1 MDAEEYVGCR
11 NIGKEHHGYS
21 DTHNVL
27 HVVHNHKWRH
37 LDSVGSVLHVRPG
50 FSVSHPKQMVSH
62 SPRNLQRGH
71 LLVPRVVQS
80 LLSGLQCRS
89 LRGPPDHRIRRS
101 IQQEH
106 PGVAPKVVPNAPR
119 TRQAGMNMP
128 HDHNHQ
134 ISNYNRAFAI
144 GVMLNVIFVA
154 IEAGYGVAAGS
165 LALIAD
171 AGHNLTDV
179 LSLLIAWGAALLA
192 TKPATE
198 KRTYGFRKV
207 TIMASLASAILLL
220 VALGGITWEAIGRFF
235 DQKPVEGMTVI
246 VVAAIG
252 VVINTITALL
262 FVSGQKHDLNIRGAF
277 LHMAADA
284 GVSFGV
290 VVAGVII
297 MVTGWLLV
305 DPLISLLIVA
315 VILVGTWSLLRDSM
329 DLAIDSVPKGIDIAG
344 IKRYL
349 TSLETV
355 SQIHDLH
362 VWALST
368 TEVALSVHLIID
380 DDSSDDGFLPKL
392 QEQLHDRFSIEHS
405 TIQVER
411 QDDGPCMLNKNGC
424 I

>member
-1 MDAEEYVGCR
+1 M
-11 NIGKEHHGYS
+11 S
-21 DTHNVL
+21 
-27 HVVHNHKWRH
+27 
-37 LDSVGSVLHVRPG
+37 
-50 FSVSHPKQMVSH
+50 
-62 SPRNLQRGH
+62 
-71 LLVPRVVQS
+71 
-80 LLSGLQCRS
+80 
-89 LRGPPDHRIRRS
+89 
-101 IQQEH
+101 
-106 PGVAPKVVPNAPR
+106 
-119 TRQAGMNMP
+119 

-134 ISNYNRAFAI
+134 IGNYNRAFAI

-154 IEAGYGVAAGS
+154 IEAGYGFSAGS

-179 LSLLIAWGAALLA
+179 LSLLLAWGAALLA

-235 DQKPVEGMTVI
+235 DPKPVEGVTVI
-246 VVAAIG
+246 AVAAIG

-290 VVAGVII
+290 VMAGIII

-315 VILVGTWSLLRDSM
+315 AILVGTWSLLRDSM
-329 DLAIDSVPKGIDIAG
+329 NLAIDSVPKGIDIAG
-344 IKRYL
+344 IKRHL
-349 TSLETV
+349 NNLENV

-362 VWALST
+362 VWAMST
-368 TEVALSVHLIID
+368 TEVALSVHLIIV
-380 DDSSDDGFLPKL
+380 DDSLINDFLPKL
-392 QEQLHDRFSIEHS
+392 QQQLHDRFSIEHS

-411 QDDGPCMLNKNGC
+411 QDDDPCMLNKNGC
-424 I
+424 V

>member
-1 MDAEEYVGCR
+1 M
-11 NIGKEHHGYS
+11 S
-21 DTHNVL
+21 
-27 HVVHNHKWRH
+27 
-37 LDSVGSVLHVRPG
+37 
-50 FSVSHPKQMVSH
+50 
-62 SPRNLQRGH
+62 
-71 LLVPRVVQS
+71 
-80 LLSGLQCRS
+80 
-89 LRGPPDHRIRRS
+89 
-101 IQQEH
+101 
-106 PGVAPKVVPNAPR
+106 
-119 TRQAGMNMP
+119 

-144 GVMLNVIFVA
+144 AVMLNLIFVA

-171 AGHNLTDV
+171 AGHNLSDV
-179 LSLLIAWGAALLA
+179 LSLLLAWGAGLLA

-220 VALGGITWEAIGRFF
+220 VALGGITLEAIGRFF
-235 DQKPVEGMTVI
+235 DPKPVDGITVI
-246 VVAAIG
+246 AVAAIG

-290 VVAGVII
+290 VVAGIII
-297 MVTGWLLV
+297 MVTGWLLI

-329 DLAIDSVPKGIDIAG
+329 NLAIDAVPKGIDMAG

-349 TSLETV
+349 TSFENV
-355 SQIHDLH
+355 CQIHDLH
-362 VWALST
+362 VWSMST
-368 TEVALSVHLIID
+368 TEVALSVHLIIVD
-380 DDSSDDGFLPKL
+380 HSLNNDFLPKL
-392 QEQLHDRFSIEHS
+392 QQQLHDRFSIEHS

-411 QDDGPCMLNKNGC
+411 KDDGPCMLNKNGC

>member
-1 MDAEEYVGCR
+1 M
-11 NIGKEHHGYS
+11 HM
-21 DTHNVL
+21 T
-27 HVVHNHKWRH
+27 
-37 LDSVGSVLHVRPG
+37 
-50 FSVSHPKQMVSH
+50 
-62 SPRNLQRGH
+62 
-71 LLVPRVVQS
+71 
-80 LLSGLQCRS
+80 
-89 LRGPPDHRIRRS
+89 
-101 IQQEH
+101 
-106 PGVAPKVVPNAPR
+106 
-119 TRQAGMNMP
+119 
-128 HDHNHQ
+128 HDHSHH

-171 AGHNLTDV
+171 AGHNLSDV
-179 LSLLIAWGAALLA
+179 LSLLIAWGAGLLA

-207 TIMASLASAILLL
+207 TIMASLASAIVLL
-220 VALGGITWEAIGRFF
+220 VALGGITWEAIGRFL
-235 DQKPVEGMTVI
+235 DPKPVGGMTVI
-246 VVAAIG
+246 AVAAIG
-252 VVINTITALL
+252 VVINTITALF

-290 VVAGVII
+290 VVAGIII
-297 MVTGWLLV
+297 MATGWLLI
-305 DPLISLLIVA
+305 DPLMSLLIVA

-329 DLAIDSVPKGIDIAG
+329 NLAIDSVPKDIDIAG
-344 IKRYL
+344 IRGYL
-349 TSLETV
+349 TSLENV

-362 VWALST
+362 VWPMST
-368 TEVALSVHLIID
+368 TEVALSVHLIIVN
-380 DDSSDDGFLPKL
+380 DSLNNDFLPKL
-392 QEQLHDRFSIEHS
+392 QKQLHDRFSIEHS

>member
-1 MDAEEYVGCR
+1 M
-11 NIGKEHHGYS
+11 S
-21 DTHNVL
+21 
-27 HVVHNHKWRH
+27 
-37 LDSVGSVLHVRPG
+37 
-50 FSVSHPKQMVSH
+50 
-62 SPRNLQRGH
+62 
-71 LLVPRVVQS
+71 
-80 LLSGLQCRS
+80 
-89 LRGPPDHRIRRS
+89 
-101 IQQEH
+101 
-106 PGVAPKVVPNAPR
+106 
-119 TRQAGMNMP
+119 

-144 GVMLNVIFVA
+144 AVVLNLIFVA

-171 AGHNLTDV
+171 AGHNLSDV
-179 LSLLIAWGAALLA
+179 LSLLLAWGAGLLA

-207 TIMASLASAILLL
+207 TIMASLASSILLL
-220 VALGGITWEAIGRFF
+220 VALGGITLEAIGRFF
-235 DQKPVEGMTVI
+235 DPKPVDGMTVI
-246 VVAAIG
+246 TVAAIG

-290 VVAGVII
+290 VVAGIII
-297 MVTGWLLV
+297 MVTGWLLI

-329 DLAIDSVPKGIDIAG
+329 NLAIDAVPKGIDIAE

-349 TSLETV
+349 TSVENV
-355 SQIHDLH
+355 CQIHDLH
-362 VWALST
+362 VWSMST
-368 TEVALSVHLIID
+368 TEVALSVHLIIV
-380 DDSSDDGFLPKL
+380 DDSLNNDFLPKL
-392 QEQLHDRFSIEHS
+392 QQQLHDRFSIEHS

-411 QDDGPCMLNKNGC
+411 KDDGPCMLNKNGC

>member
-1 MDAEEYVGCR
+1 
-11 NIGKEHHGYS
+11 
-21 DTHNVL
+21 
-27 HVVHNHKWRH
+27 
-37 LDSVGSVLHVRPG
+37 
-50 FSVSHPKQMVSH
+50 
-62 SPRNLQRGH
+62 
-71 LLVPRVVQS
+71 
-80 LLSGLQCRS
+80 
-89 LRGPPDHRIRRS
+89 
-101 IQQEH
+101 
-106 PGVAPKVVPNAPR
+106 
-119 TRQAGMNMP
+119 MNMS

-134 ISNYNRAFAI
+134 INNYNRAFAI

-179 LSLLIAWGAALLA
+179 LSLLMAWGAALLA

-220 VALGGITWEAIGRFF
+220 IALGGITWEAIGRFF
-235 DQKPVEGMTVI
+235 DPKPVEGMTVI

-290 VVAGVII
+290 VVAGIII
-297 MVTGWLLV
+297 MVTGWLLI

-329 DLAIDSVPKGIDIAG
+329 NLAIDSVPKGIDMAG

-349 TSLETV
+349 TSLENV

-362 VWALST
+362 VWPLST
-368 TEVALSVHLIID
+368 TEVALSVHLIIVD
-380 DDSSDDGFLPKL
+380 DPLNNDFLPKL
-392 QEQLHDRFSIEHS
+392 QKQLYDRFGIEHS
-405 TIQVER
+405 TIQIEG
-411 QDDGPCMLNKNGC
+411 QDGGPCMLNKNGC

>member
-1 MDAEEYVGCR
+1 M
-11 NIGKEHHGYS
+11 S
-21 DTHNVL
+21 
-27 HVVHNHKWRH
+27 
-37 LDSVGSVLHVRPG
+37 
-50 FSVSHPKQMVSH
+50 
-62 SPRNLQRGH
+62 
-71 LLVPRVVQS
+71 
-80 LLSGLQCRS
+80 
-89 LRGPPDHRIRRS
+89 
-101 IQQEH
+101 
-106 PGVAPKVVPNAPR
+106 
-119 TRQAGMNMP
+119 

-144 GVMLNVIFVA
+144 AVVLNIIFVA

-171 AGHNLTDV
+171 AGHNLSDV
-179 LSLLIAWGAALLA
+179 LSLLLAWGAGLLA

-207 TIMASLASAILLL
+207 TIMASLASSILLL
-220 VALGGITWEAIGRFF
+220 VALGGITLEAISRFF
-235 DQKPVEGMTVI
+235 DPKPVDGMTVI

-290 VVAGVII
+290 VVAGIII
-297 MVTGWLLV
+297 MVTGWLLI

-329 DLAIDSVPKGIDIAG
+329 NLAIDAVPKGIDMAG

-349 TSLETV
+349 TSFENV
-355 SQIHDLH
+355 CQIHDLH
-362 VWALST
+362 VWSMST
-368 TEVALSVHLIID
+368 TEVALSVHLIIV
-380 DDSSDDGFLPKL
+380 DDSLNNDFLPKL
-392 QEQLHDRFSIEHS
+392 QQQLHDRFSIEHS

-411 QDDGPCMLNKNGC
+411 KDDGPCMLNKNGC

>member
-1 MDAEEYVGCR
+1 M
-11 NIGKEHHGYS
+11 S
-21 DTHNVL
+21 
-27 HVVHNHKWRH
+27 
-37 LDSVGSVLHVRPG
+37 
-50 FSVSHPKQMVSH
+50 
-62 SPRNLQRGH
+62 
-71 LLVPRVVQS
+71 
-80 LLSGLQCRS
+80 
-89 LRGPPDHRIRRS
+89 
-101 IQQEH
+101 
-106 PGVAPKVVPNAPR
+106 
-119 TRQAGMNMP
+119 

-179 LSLLIAWGAALLA
+179 LSLLLAWGAALLA

-220 VALGGITWEAIGRFF
+220 VALGAITWEAIGRFF
-235 DQKPVEGMTVI
+235 DPKPVEGVTVI
-246 VVAAIG
+246 AVAAIG

-290 VVAGVII
+290 VVAGIII
-297 MVTGWLLV
+297 MVTGWLLI

-329 DLAIDSVPKGIDIAG
+329 NLAIDSVPKGIDIAG
-344 IKRYL
+344 IKRHL
-349 TSLETV
+349 NSLENV

-362 VWALST
+362 VWAMST
-368 TEVALSVHLIID
+368 TEVALSVHLIIV
-380 DDSSDDGFLPKL
+380 DDSLINYFLPKL
-392 QEQLHDRFSIEHS
+392 QQQLHERFSIEHS

-411 QDDGPCMLNKNGC
+411 QDDDPCMLNKNEC
-424 I
+424 V

>member
-1 MDAEEYVGCR
+1 M
-11 NIGKEHHGYS
+11 S
-21 DTHNVL
+21 
-27 HVVHNHKWRH
+27 
-37 LDSVGSVLHVRPG
+37 
-50 FSVSHPKQMVSH
+50 
-62 SPRNLQRGH
+62 
-71 LLVPRVVQS
+71 
-80 LLSGLQCRS
+80 
-89 LRGPPDHRIRRS
+89 
-101 IQQEH
+101 
-106 PGVAPKVVPNAPR
+106 
-119 TRQAGMNMP
+119 

-171 AGHNLTDV
+171 AGHNLSDV
-179 LSLLIAWGAALLA
+179 LSLLLAWGAGLLA

-235 DQKPVEGMTVI
+235 DPKPVEGMTVI

-290 VVAGVII
+290 VVAGIII
-297 MVTGWLLV
+297 MVTGWLLI

-329 DLAIDSVPKGIDIAG
+329 NLAIDSVPKGIDIAG

-349 TSLETV
+349 TSLENV

-362 VWALST
+362 VWPMST
-368 TEVALSVHLIID
+368 REVALSVHLIIV
-380 DDSSDDGFLPKL
+380 DDSLNNDFLPKL
-392 QEQLHDRFSIEHS
+392 QQQLHDRFTIGHS

-411 QDDGPCMLNKNGC
+411 QNDGPCMLNKNGC

>member
-1 MDAEEYVGCR
+1 M
-11 NIGKEHHGYS
+11 
-21 DTHNVL
+21 
-27 HVVHNHKWRH
+27 
-37 LDSVGSVLHVRPG
+37 
-50 FSVSHPKQMVSH
+50 SH
-62 SPRNLQRGH
+62 S
-71 LLVPRVVQS
+71 
-80 LLSGLQCRS
+80 
-89 LRGPPDHRIRRS
+89 
-101 IQQEH
+101 
-106 PGVAPKVVPNAPR
+106 
-119 TRQAGMNMP
+119 
-128 HDHNHQ
+128 HNHQ
-134 ISNYNRAFAI
+134 KSNYNRAFAI

-179 LSLLIAWGAALLA
+179 LSLLLAWGAALLA

-220 VALGGITWEAIGRFF
+220 VALGAITWEAIGRFF
-235 DQKPVEGMTVI
+235 DPKPVEGVTVI
-246 VVAAIG
+246 AVAAIG

-297 MVTGWLLV
+297 LVTGWLLI

-329 DLAIDSVPKGIDIAG
+329 NLAIDSVPKGIDIAG

-349 TSLETV
+349 TSLENV
-355 SQIHDLH
+355 CQIHDLH
-362 VWALST
+362 VWPMST
-368 TEVALSVHLIID
+368 TEVALSVHLNIV
-380 DDSSDDGFLPKL
+380 DDSL
-392 QEQLHDRFSIEHS
+392 I
-405 TIQVER
+405 
-411 QDDGPCMLNKNGC
+411 KNFYL
-424 I
+424 ISSRNYMIVSA

>member
-1 MDAEEYVGCR
+1 M
-11 NIGKEHHGYS
+11 S
-21 DTHNVL
+21 
-27 HVVHNHKWRH
+27 
-37 LDSVGSVLHVRPG
+37 
-50 FSVSHPKQMVSH
+50 
-62 SPRNLQRGH
+62 
-71 LLVPRVVQS
+71 
-80 LLSGLQCRS
+80 
-89 LRGPPDHRIRRS
+89 
-101 IQQEH
+101 
-106 PGVAPKVVPNAPR
+106 
-119 TRQAGMNMP
+119 

-134 ISNYNRAFAI
+134 TGNYNRAFAI
-144 GVMLNVIFVA
+144 GVVLNVIFVA

-207 TIMASLASAILLL
+207 TIMASLSSAILLL
-220 VALGGITWEAIGRFF
+220 VALGAITWEAIGRFF
-235 DQKPVEGMTVI
+235 DPKPVEGMTVI
-246 VVAAIG
+246 AVAAIG
-252 VVINTITALL
+252 VAINTITALL

-290 VVAGVII
+290 VVAGIII
-297 MVTGWLLV
+297 MVTGWLMI

-329 DLAIDSVPKGIDIAG
+329 NLAIDSVPKGIDMAG
-344 IKRYL
+344 IKRHL
-349 TSLETV
+349 TNLEHV

-362 VWALST
+362 VWPLST
-368 TEVALSVHLIID
+368 TEVALSVHLIIV
-380 DDSSDDGFLPKL
+380 DDSLNNDFLSKL
-392 QEQLHDRFSIEHS
+392 QQQLHDCFSIEHS

-411 QDDGPCMLNKNGC
+411 QDGGPCMLNKNGC